1 MINFVVFVL
10 LQLEAKYQVS
20 LLLKLKPLL
29 RVNHSM

>member
-1 MINFVVFVL
+1 